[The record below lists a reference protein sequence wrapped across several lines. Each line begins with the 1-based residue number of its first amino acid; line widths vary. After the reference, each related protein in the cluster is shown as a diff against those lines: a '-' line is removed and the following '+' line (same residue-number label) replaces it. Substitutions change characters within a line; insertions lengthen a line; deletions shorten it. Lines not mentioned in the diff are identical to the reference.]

1 MLLIEKPFPAGAPR
15 FRPGHRRENFK
26 DDYRFTVEKR
36 REERVSAAAAAVAVE
51 VVVVEVVEVGAE
63 RADGHNRA
71 EGELIDGSSCP
82 RGEQRRQTAGHL

>member
-1 MLLIEKPFPAGAPR
+1 MLLIEKPFTAGAPR

-36 REERVSAAAAAVAVE
+36 REGRVSAAAAAVEVVE
-51 VVVVEVVEVGAE
+51 VVEVEVGAE

>member
-1 MLLIEKPFPAGAPR
+1 MLLIEKPFTAGAPR

-36 REERVSAAAAAVAVE
+36 REERLSAAAAAVEVVE
-51 VVVVEVVEVGAE
+51 VVEVEVGAE

>member
-1 MLLIEKPFPAGAPR
+1 MPLIEKPFPAGAPR

-36 REERVSAAAAAVAVE
+36 REGRVSAAAAAVE
-51 VVVVEVVEVGAE
+51 VVVEVEVGAE